1 MRRREFI
8 TLLGGAAAGWP
19 LAGRAQQPTMPVVGY
34 LSSFPADIN
43 PKFTQAFRQGLT
55 DAGFFE
61 GRNVTIEYRWDEE
74 GRYDRLPVMAA
85 DFVSRGVAALF
96 ASPIPAALAAKAATA
111 TIPIVFAIGS
121 DPVETGLVVSLNRP
135 GGNITGVT
143 FLSIELGAKRLELL
157 RELVPKVASIGLLV
171 NPKNPNA
178 APQMKHMQAATTA
191 LGLQLNVLSASAQS
205 DFDNAFAMLIQQRID
220 ALVVSADPFFISHRE
235 QIVALAERDSIPAIY
250 YAREFAVAGGLIS
263 YASSFADS
271 FRQAATYVGR
281 ILNGEKPGDLPVLQ
295 PTKFELVINLKAAKA
310 RFPSNESQ
318 QPAEPVDVSS
328 LVETTNPNTSI
339 GAASTS
345 VLDDVTGLRPR
356 SPRHETE
363 RSWAFLGKAPV
374 EVNRRVRDNDGAY
387 GRGDTLR
394 PSHRNA
400 ERSIRGP
407 RKQPKQKHHKNPRRL
422 PFARRDRNLNRS
434 QRKQRQRQP
443 SRPG

>member
-1 MRRREFI
+1 MRRRQFI
-8 TLLGGAAAGWP
+8 TLLGGVAGTWP
-19 LAGRAQQPTMPVVGY
+19 LGARAQQAMPAVGY

-43 PKFTQAFRQGLT
+43 SKFTQAFRQGLT

-85 DFVSRGVAALF
+85 DLVSRGVAAHF
-96 ASPIPAALAAKAATA
+96 ASPIPAALAAKAATG

-135 GGNITGVT
+135 GGNITGAT

-178 APQMKHMQAATTA
+178 APQTKHMQAATTA

-220 ALVVSADPFFISHRE
+220 ALVVSADPFFISHRD
-235 QIVALAERDSIPAIY
+235 QLVALAERNSIPAIY

-263 YASSFADS
+263 YASSFADL

-281 ILNGEKPGDLPVLQ
+281 I
-295 PTKFELVINLKAAKA
+295 
-310 RFPSNESQ
+310 
-318 QPAEPVDVSS
+318 
-328 LVETTNPNTSI
+328 
-339 GAASTS
+339 
-345 VLDDVTGLRPR
+345 
-356 SPRHETE
+356 
-363 RSWAFLGKAPV
+363 
-374 EVNRRVRDNDGAY
+374 
-387 GRGDTLR
+387 
-394 PSHRNA
+394 
-400 ERSIRGP
+400 
-407 RKQPKQKHHKNPRRL
+407 
-422 PFARRDRNLNRS
+422 
-434 QRKQRQRQP
+434 
-443 SRPG
+443 